1 MILNHALGF
10 VFQATAA
17 FFEGVGRVTAVRI
30 SVDTAAP
37 DSKNR
42 AWVEFESSHAARD
55 ALDYSGKVHLLHAT
69 FECHHVLPHVPIDLK
84 KCAFL

>member
-1 MILNHALGF
+1 MGF

-37 DSKNR
+37 DGKNR

-55 ALDYSGKVHLLHAT
+55 ALDYSGKVVILHT
-69 FECHHVLPHVPIDLK
+69 TCKCNHVRLHIPIDLM

>member
-1 MILNHALGF
+1 M
-10 VFQATAA
+10 FQATAA

-37 DSKNR
+37 DGKNR

-55 ALDYSGKVHLLHAT
+55 ALDYSGKVALLPALLPATCACHLIPLHIPT
-69 FECHHVLPHVPIDLK
+69 DP
-84 KCAFL
+84 